1 MADQEINRRS
11 IAAATGAWI
20 GLLVGANAIISSTT
34 SNFMKPL
41 AASFGVDRGTI
52 SAAISVAA
60 LTVAF
65 GVPLCGRAMDRFG
78 LRRVLI
84 PGVIAF
90 GLLMFAFSLARNVWE
105 FAGLQVAMGIAVSM
119 HSSVGYAKVVTQ
131 WFDRWRAL
139 VLGIIV
145 SLGAG
150 IGQTSMPL
158 LAQYLIDRV
167 GWRGAYIGIGL
178 IILCFGLPLIALLV
192 REPEQFERS
201 AVLRKAERH
210 SQPAS
215 IAGVSVH
222 DAIRRPAFWL
232 IFIAIMF
239 GSMTLLGTLQHGVPM
254 ITEHGYDVHVATRA
268 MSFAFGGVVT
278 GQLLSGAVVHHFNT
292 PKVIV
297 PFFAAALVGLM
308 LIHSVHVQS
317 GVPLLLTGAALMG
330 LGLGGE
336 VTQNAYLVSRYF
348 GLKAFGSIYG
358 LTFGA
363 SNAGIAIG
371 TFTMGKVHDIAH
383 NYDPIRAVF
392 GACLAVSVLCIAL
405 LGPYVYNFQ
414 KKP

>member
-1 MADQEINRRS
+1 MTDQEINRRS

-20 GLLVGANAIISSTT
+20 GLLVGANAIVSSTT

-65 GVPLCGRAMDRFG
+65 GVPVCGRAMDRFG

-90 GLLMFAFSLARNVWE
+90 GLLMFAFSQARNVWE

-119 HSSVGYAKVVTQ
+119 HSSVGYAKVVAQ

-150 IGQTSMPL
+150 VGQTSMPL
-158 LAQYLIDRV
+158 LAQYLIDRF
-167 GWRGAYIGIGL
+167 GWRGAYIGLGF
-178 IILCFGLPLIALLV
+178 IILGCGLPLIVLLV
-192 REPEQFERS
+192 REPPHFERT
-201 AVLRKAERH
+201 AAQRRAEPH
-210 SQPAS
+210 IQST
-215 IAGVSVH
+215 IAGVSVR

-254 ITEHGYDVHVATRA
+254 ITEHGYDVHVATTA
-268 MSFAFGGVVT
+268 LSFAFGGVVI
-278 GQLLSGAVVHHFNT
+278 GQLLSGAIVNRFNT

-297 PFFAAALVGLM
+297 PFFAAALVGL
-308 LIHSVHVQS
+308 LIIHTVHVQS
-317 GVPLLLTGAALMG
+317 GVRLLLTGAGLMG

-348 GLKAFGSIYG
+348 GMRAFGSIYG

-383 NYDPIRAVF
+383 NYDPIRAIF
-392 GACLAVSVLCIAL
+392 GVCLAISVLCIAL
-405 LGPYVYNFQ
+405 LGPFVYNFQ
-414 KKP
+414 RKL

>member
-1 MADQEINRRS
+1 MADQEINSRS
-11 IAAATGAWI
+11 ISAATGAWI

-65 GVPLCGRAMDRFG
+65 AVPLCGRAMDRFG

-119 HSSVGYAKVVTQ
+119 HSSVAYAKVVTQ

-145 SLGAG
+145 ALGAG
-150 IGQTSMPL
+150 VGQTSMPL
-158 LAQYLIDRV
+158 VAQYLIDRF

-178 IILCFGLPLIALLV
+178 IILCFGLPLIVWLV
-192 REPEQFERS
+192 REPPQFERS
-201 AVLRKAERH
+201 AAQRRAERH
-210 SQPAS
+210 NKGAT
-215 IAGVSVH
+215 IAGVSVR
-222 DAIRRPAFWL
+222 DAIRGRTFWL

-254 ITEHGYDVHVATRA
+254 ITEHGYDVHVATKA
-268 MSFAFGGVVT
+268 LSFAFGGVVA
-278 GQLLSGAVVHHFNT
+278 GQLLSGAIVHHINS

-297 PFFAAALVGLM
+297 PFFAAALIGL
-308 LIHSVHVQS
+308 LIIHSVHVQS

-348 GLKAFGSIYG
+348 GLKAFGGIYG

-363 SNAGIAIG
+363 SNAGIAVG
-371 TFTMGKVHDIAH
+371 TFAMGKVHDIAH

-392 GACLAVSVLCIAL
+392 GTCLGISVLCIAL
-405 LGPYVYNFQ
+405 LGPYIYNFQ
-414 KKP
+414 KRP